1 MNDNEE
7 YKDHVRKLFPY
18 IETRRAELYA
28 HIERLDGY
36 LECEIDLF
44 GGRTAVA
51 RDLRQGI
58 INLRK
63 ELEGIE
69 QLLTPDTA
77 ELQDLGN
84 Q

>member
-1 MNDNEE
+1 MTTTHHE
-7 YKDHVRKLFPY
+7 HVLRLYPY
-18 IETRRAELYA
+18 IETRKAELLA

-51 RDLRQGI
+51 RDLRHGI
-58 INLRK
+58 TNLKK

-69 QLLTPDTA
+69 QLLTPDT
-77 ELQDLGN
+77 QDLGN